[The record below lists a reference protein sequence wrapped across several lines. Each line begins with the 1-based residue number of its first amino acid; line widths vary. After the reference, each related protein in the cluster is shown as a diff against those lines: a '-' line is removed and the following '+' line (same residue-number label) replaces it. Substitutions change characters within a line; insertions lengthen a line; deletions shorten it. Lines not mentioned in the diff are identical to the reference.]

1 MEPKSKVNA
10 GIWRTKNVQTVLDAL
25 QATFGGLKATGA
37 QAKDKDGE
45 QEQSKQKHKVNI
57 LEPRKMNDLKGSK
70 TCFHRFHLP
79 YSAQNMSV
87 AFHRARSRSQT
98 CDTYR

>member
-1 MEPKSKVNA
+1 M
-10 GIWRTKNVQTVLDAL
+10 QTVLDAL

-70 TCFHRFHLP
+70 ACFHRFHLP